1 MSDAQFQAQLPQL
14 TASIRAE
21 YPKDFEAAG
30 FLDGMRILATPLQRR
45 ITGDL
50 RPALLVLSGAV
61 LLVLL
66 IACANLANLLL
77 ARAAARER
85 EIAVRMA
92 LGSGKARVVRQ
103 MLRESLLLAV
113 PGGSP
118 ASPWRWPRL
127 RCSMPGSRWCWIA
140 IRRLLMDLRTLAF
153 TVALTLITGL
163 VFGIVPAIGV
173 SGVRIQE
180 ALKSSGSGY
189 GGGRGAASFRRALVV
204 VELGVSLVLLIAAG
218 LLARSFLN
226 LSRIE
231 LGFPICQSADSA
243 RESHRA

>member
-1 MSDAQFQAQLPQL
+1 
-14 TASIRAE
+14 
-21 YPKDFEAAG
+21 
-30 FLDGMRILATPLQRR
+30 MRILATPLQRR

-113 PGGSP
+113 PGGF
-118 ASPWRWPRL
+118 A
-127 RCSMPGSRWCWIA
+127 GIA
-140 IRRLLMDLRTLAF
+140 LALAAIALLNAW
-153 TVALTLITGL
+153 
-163 VFGIVPAIGV
+163 
-173 SGVRIQE
+173 
-180 ALKSSGSGY
+180 
-189 GGGRGAASFRRALVV
+189 
-204 VELGVSLVLLIAAG
+204 
-218 LLARSFLN
+218 
-226 LSRIE
+226 
-231 LGFPICQSADSA
+231 
-243 RESHRA
+243 